1 MSSMYLTLDY
11 LPEEKVDTKLKA
23 QIFDMTSDL
32 ILQKKQSLTRTEQ
45 TISKVIGPIG
55 S

>member
-11 LPEEKVDTKLKA
+11 LPEEKVDAKLKA
-23 QIFDMTSDL
+23 QIFDMASDL